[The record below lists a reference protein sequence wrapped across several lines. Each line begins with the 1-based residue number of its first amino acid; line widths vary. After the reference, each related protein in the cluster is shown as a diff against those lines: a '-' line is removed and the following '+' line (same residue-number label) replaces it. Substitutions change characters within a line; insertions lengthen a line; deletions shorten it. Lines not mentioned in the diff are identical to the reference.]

1 MTLILKIDSEHA
13 LADFAASWVVHLK
26 PGDLIFLNGDLGAGK
41 TTLTRACLRA
51 LGYQGVVKSPTYAMV
66 ESYSFADRLLHHFDL
81 YRVRSEEELYA
92 MGIEDYFSNEAICM
106 IEWPCHGVNVLPK
119 PDLILTLNILSITTR
134 EIQIDCGSER
144 GKQILTEVMKNK
156 EKQ

>member
-13 LADFAASWVVHLK
+13 LVDFAEKLIVHVK
-26 PGDLIFLNGDLGAGK
+26 SGDLIFLNGDLGAGK

-66 ESYSFADRLLHHFDL
+66 ESYLFADRLLHHFDL

-92 MGIEDYFSNEAICM
+92 MGIEDYFSNDAICM
-106 IEWPCHGVNVLPK
+106 IEWPANGVNVLPK
-119 PDLILTLNILSITTR
+119 PDLIVTLNILSTTTR
-134 EIQIDCGSER
+134 EIQIDFGSER

>member
-13 LADFAASWVVHLK
+13 LADFSAKLIVQLK
-26 PGDLIFLNGDLGAGK
+26 AGDLIFLNGDLGAGK

-66 ESYSFADRLLHHFDL
+66 ESYSFDNRLLHHFDL

-92 MGIEDYFSNEAICM
+92 IGIEDYFSSEAICM
-106 IEWPCHGVNVLPK
+106 IEWPANGASVLPK
-119 PDLILTLNILSITTR
+119 PDLILTLNILSSTTR
-134 EIQIDCGSER
+134 EIKIDFGSER
-144 GKQILTEVMKNK
+144 GKKILTEVTMNK